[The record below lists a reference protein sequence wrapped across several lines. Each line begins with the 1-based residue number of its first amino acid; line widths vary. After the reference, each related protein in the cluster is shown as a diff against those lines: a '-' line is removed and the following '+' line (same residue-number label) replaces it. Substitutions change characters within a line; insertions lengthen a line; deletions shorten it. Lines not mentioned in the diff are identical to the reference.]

1 MISEGQIV
9 LFRFPQTD
17 QKNGKT
23 RPALILRKLP
33 GKFDDW
39 LICMISSQL
48 HQVIPDLDEIIN
60 LEEPDFQQTGLKQS
74 SLIRASRLAVV
85 DEDILIGMLGTIDP
99 LRLEKI
105 RGNLAKWLPKP
116 TIKSTS
122 LIP

>member
-17 QKNGKT
+17 QENGKL
-23 RPALILRKLP
+23 RPALILHKLP

-60 LEEPDFQQTGLKQS
+60 LEEPNFPQTGLKQS

-85 DEDILIGMLGTIDP
+85 AEEIFIGKLGNIDT
-99 LRLEKI
+99 LKLNKI
-105 RGNLAKWLPKP
+105 RANIAKWLQNP
-116 TIKSTS
+116 
-122 LIP
+122 

>member
-17 QKNGKT
+17 QKDGKL

-48 HQVIPDLDEIIN
+48 LRVIPDLDEIIN
-60 LEEPDFQQTGLKQS
+60 LEEPNFQQTGLKQS
-74 SLIRASRLAVV
+74 SLIRVSRLAVV
-85 DEDILIGMLGTIDP
+85 TEEIFIGKLGNIDT
-99 LRLEKI
+99 LKLNKI
-105 RGNLAKWLPKP
+105 RGNIAKWLQNP
-116 TIKSTS
+116 
-122 LIP
+122 

>member
-1 MISEGQIV
+1 MILEGQIV
-9 LFRFPQTD
+9 LFRFPQSD
-17 QKNGKT
+17 QKDGKL

-33 GKFDDW
+33 GKFNDW

-85 DEDILIGMLGTIDP
+85 DEDILIGKLGTIDT
-99 LRLEKI
+99 LRLNKI
-105 RGNLAKWLPKP
+105 RGNIAKWLQNQQSNP
-116 TIKSTS
+116 SA
-122 LIP
+122 

>member
-9 LFRFPQTD
+9 LFCFPQTD
-17 QKNGKT
+17 QKNGKL
-23 RPALILRKLP
+23 RPALILRKLS

-60 LEEPDFQQTGLKQS
+60 REEPDFQQTGLKQS

-85 DEDILIGMLGTIDP
+85 DENILIGKLGNIDT
-99 LRLEKI
+99 LRLNKI
-105 RGNLAKWLPKP
+105 RSNIAKWLQNPQSNP
-116 TIKSTS
+116 SA
-122 LIP
+122 

>member
-1 MISEGQIV
+1 MILEGQIV

-74 SLIRASRLAVV
+74 SLIRASRLTVV
-85 DEDILIGMLGTIDP
+85 DEGFLIGMLSTIDS
-99 LRLEKI
+99 LRLNKI
-105 RGNLAKWLPKP
+105 RGNIAKWLQNQHSNP
-116 TIKSTS
+116 
-122 LIP
+122 LA